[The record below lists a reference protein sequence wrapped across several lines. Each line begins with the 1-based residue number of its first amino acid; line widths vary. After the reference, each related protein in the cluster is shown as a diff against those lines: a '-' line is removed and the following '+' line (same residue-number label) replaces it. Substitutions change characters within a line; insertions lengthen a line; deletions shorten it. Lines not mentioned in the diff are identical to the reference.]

1 MVDVRSYNT
10 SYRSQSPTPHP
21 CLRNLSVAAKRVR
34 LPGPSVGRRVAGGQT
49 PGEADR
55 WILWILGSRAAVGE
69 LGGYSSG
76 EMGSRHSYCCSRPE

>member
-1 MVDVRSYNT
+1 MVDVRSYNIHKLPKPK
-10 SYRSQSPTPHP
+10 SHP
-21 CLRNLSVAAKRVR
+21 CLRNLSVAAKTVR

-55 WILWILGSRAAVGE
+55 WILWILGSRAAIGE

>member
-10 SYRSQSPTPHP
+10 SYQSQSHTPIP
-21 CLRNLSVAAKRVR
+21 CLRNLSVAAKTVR

-55 WILWILGSRAAVGE
+55 WIVGSRAAIGE

-76 EMGSRHSYCCSRPE
+76 EMGSRHRHCCSRPE